1 MANNSHSRVQR
12 RKQKRKKK
20 KGKLHLRKVFMTLF
34 LLFFIAGI
42 GIIGLFFTYIKDAP
56 KLVASELSD
65 PISAKIY
72 DMDEQL
78 IADLGTQKRTK
89 IEYDDLP
96 QVLIDAVIATED
108 ARFFDHAGFD
118 FQRILAAAW
127 ANVTDGFGAEG
138 ASTITQ
144 QVVKNAFL
152 TFDKKLERK
161 VQEVW
166 LAMQLEMQYSKKE
179 ILTMYLNK
187 IYYGNQIYGV
197 AKAAEVYFGKKD
209 LSELTLP
216 EAALL
221 AGIPQLPNVYDPFDH
236 PDKADKRK
244 NIVLDLMVHHGK
256 ISEEEAEQA
265 KKVKAE
271 ELVVDNYVSNTPYED
286 FLEVALDEVQEKLG
300 DDIDIYS
307 DGIKIYTTLDQHA
320 QSYVEKMLSKNS
332 PIEFPD
338 HEFQAGIA
346 VIDTKTGAIRAIGGG
361 RNGKDGIGADW
372 NYATDGDGR
381 QPGSTMKP
389 LLDYAP
395 AIEKLNWS
403 TYHQIKD
410 EKYTYS
416 TGDPIRNWNDRYKG
430 WMSMREALRDSINV
444 PALKA
449 LQEVGL
455 DYAENFIKQ
464 LGIDIPEKGIVE
476 ADAIG
481 GGRIH
486 VTPLEMAGAYASF
499 GNQGIYNE
507 PYAVRKVV
515 LQNGKTIDF
524 TPDPVVAMSDY
535 TAYMITDMLKT
546 VVTRGTGTQAYIS
559 GLPVA
564 GKTGTTN
571 RGDKTPD
578 SWFNGYTTNYT
589 ISIWTGYPDERN
601 IPNSQIAEYLFK
613 YIMSELSKG
622 KETKDFIRPDVVK
635 EIAVEK
641 GSRPAKLPGDY
652 TPQDQ
657 IVYELFIKGTEPTE
671 ISQKYKQL
679 HPVSDLQAEYQEAE
693 NAIQLNWK
701 YHLDS
706 EEQED
711 QNTEVIFEIQAA
723 VNDQPMELIT
733 TTSETSILIT
743 DVNKGDIYTFEV
755 TAVNGENPDNTS
767 EPSIVQITVP
777 EERSIDDII
786 DEILNGDGRNN
797 ENNGSLEQNNDP
809 AGQDENVSEEN
820 SQTENI
826 GN

>member
-416 TGDPIRNWNDRYKG
+416 TGDPIRNWNDSYKG